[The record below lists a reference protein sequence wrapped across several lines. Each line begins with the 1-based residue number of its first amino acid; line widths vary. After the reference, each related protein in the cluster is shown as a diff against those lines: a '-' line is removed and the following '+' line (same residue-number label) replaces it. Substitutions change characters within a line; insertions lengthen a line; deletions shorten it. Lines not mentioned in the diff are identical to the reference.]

1 MKVSGDLL
9 VTKSNSLINARYSL
23 TLNEQR
29 ALLCCIAQIDSRPF
43 AEPITD
49 RTRFV
54 IKAQDFAAVSNIK
67 IDQAYRD
74 LRMGAKRLMRRV
86 LIIKNPD
93 ASRQEIEEREIHWIR
108 KADYIKK
115 GASVELYFSEDILP
129 YISQLQGLFKSY
141 KLKYLAPMKSS
152 YGIRLYEIIS
162 QWRDFKASAEIEIDE
177 LRRLFELENKYKN
190 SKDFRRNVIDPA
202 VEDINLFTDIELKY
216 TMRKT
221 NGAVSHFNFIYQTKV
236 AAVSIDNIANETIE
250 ENLKLEPIKRKDIS
264 KHKLKGES
272 FPDAEA
278 RLIREGRLQAKKPR
292 NTGDTKAEPDSNAE
306 QTDLMAM
313 MEILDDDLEALIDK
327 EVMQDVPFYGHDD
340 FIDVDFDVVQP

>member
-43 AEPITD
+43 AEPISD

-54 IKAQDFAAVSNIK
+54 INARDFATVCGISN
-67 IDQAYRD
+67 DQAYRD
-74 LRMGAKRLMRRV
+74 LRMSAKRLMRRV

-93 ASRQEIEEREIHWIR
+93 ASRTDIEEREIHWIR

-115 GASVELYFSEDILP
+115 GAAVELYLSEDILP
-129 YISQLQGLFKSY
+129 YISQLQGFFRSY

-152 YGIRLYEIIS
+152 YGIRLYELVS
-162 QWRDFKASAEIEIDE
+162 QWRDSRNSMEFEIDD

-202 VEDINLFTDIELKY
+202 VDDINSFTDIELKY
-216 TMRKT
+216 TIRKT
-221 NGAVSHFNFIYQTKV
+221 NGAVSHLNFIYQTKV

-250 ENLKLEPIKRKDIS
+250 ENLKQEPLKRKDVN
-264 KHKLKGES
+264 KERVKGETYTA
-272 FPDAEA
+272 AEE
-278 RLIREGRLQAKKPR
+278 RLIKSGRLAAKKPR
-292 NTGDTKAEPDSNAE
+292 KSSPRKTADESSV
-306 QTDLMAM
+306 QTDLEAWSDLYNQ
-313 MEILDDDLEALIDK
+313 ELDALVDK
-327 EVMQDVPFYGHDD
+327 ELSDEMASYVPSD
-340 FIDVDFDVVQP
+340 FIDVDFDVVL